1 MRLCW
6 CMECQAKVGLN
17 RQGRCEVCDSEGVDL
32 LFNERESNLAVSI
45 TPEDSDPAPS
55 GA

>member
-6 CMECQAKVGLN
+6 CMECQTKVELN
-17 RQGRCEVCDSEGVDL
+17 KQGRCEICDSEGVDL
-32 LFNERESNLAVSI
+32 LFAERESSLAVST